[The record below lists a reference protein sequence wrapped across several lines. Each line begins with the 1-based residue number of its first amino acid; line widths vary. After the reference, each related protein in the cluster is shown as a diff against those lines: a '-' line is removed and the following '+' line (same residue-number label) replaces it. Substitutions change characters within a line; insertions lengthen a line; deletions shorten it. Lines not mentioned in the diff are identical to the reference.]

1 MLDGKFYDI
10 LSRLRLQMAHKSS
23 LNMSGSRK
31 SVQKGISAEFSD
43 FREYMPGDDL
53 RRMDWNVYARLDKLY
68 IREYMEEKE
77 AIVSVLIDTSA
88 SMDYGA
94 ESKAELASD
103 LAAVVGFLALNNMDR
118 LMLYDMK
125 DMGRALSVGGGRNAF
140 SKVLRWLEGLSFS
153 GEVDMLSAV
162 RKMRLRGP
170 GVTVIISDFLHP
182 DMAGVSVETDME
194 GKHERKSYRGNFL
207 KSRAEQKSDDIQKSD
222 DMQDSNGI
230 QKSAGGHT
238 SYEKL
243 LQYLDYCKQR
253 PVILHTLAEEELHIT
268 LEGELNLI
276 DAENNSRLRLT
287 MDAGTID
294 CYEKELKGFTERMK
308 KGCAS
313 GRGAYVLC
321 STGRDRKQLVFE
333 DLRVIYDI

>member
-1 MLDGKFYDI
+1 MLDGKFYDT

-23 LNMSGSRK
+23 LNMSGNRK

-88 SMDYGA
+88 SMDYGVK
-94 ESKAELASD
+94 SKAELAVD
-103 LAAVVGFLALNNMDR
+103 LAAVVSFLALNNMDR
-118 LMLYDMK
+118 LILYDMK
-125 DMGRALSVGGGRNAF
+125 DMGRGFSVGGGRNAF
-140 SKVLRWLEGLSFS
+140 AKTLRWLEGIRFS

-162 RKMRLRGP
+162 RKMQHRGP
-170 GVTVIISDFLHP
+170 GVTVIISDFLHS
-182 DMAGVSVETDME
+182 DMLEPPVEAGRE
-194 GKHERKSYRGNFL
+194 GKYKRKADRTSIVKTN
-207 KSRAEQKSDDIQKSD
+207 AMQKSGDKH
-222 DMQDSNGI
+222 
-230 QKSAGGHT
+230 A

-243 LQYLDYCKQR
+243 LQYLNYCKQR

-268 LEGELNLI
+268 LEGTLNLI
-276 DAENNSRLRLT
+276 DAETNSKLRLT
-287 MDAGTID
+287 MDARAID
-294 CYEKELKGFTERMK
+294 SYEKELGRFTERMK
-308 KGCAS
+308 KGCAA

-321 STGRDRKQLVFE
+321 NAGRDRKQLVFE